1 MSEDLASARNGGEV
15 YTASCH
21 DARHPPSAIIEGD
34 DSTFWQ
40 TTGNY
45 PQEFILQLSC
55 KAHVTRITTKTTNV
69 KNLVV
74 ERCQASGPNQWEK
87 VIDVMV
93 DDQGD
98 GRLQVETNSLASK
111 EANFLKFKVM
121 SGYGDCASVHNVQV
135 DGRA

>member
-1 MSEDLASARNGGEV
+1 MADDLASARNGGEV

-34 DSTFWQ
+34 DSSFWQ
-40 TTGNY
+40 TTGGF
-45 PQEFILQLSC
+45 PQEFILQLSS
-55 KAHVTRITTKTTNV
+55 KAEVTRVTTKTSNV

-87 VIDVMV
+87 VIDVVV
-93 DDQGD
+93 DQSD
-98 GRLQVETNSLASK
+98 GRLQVETNTLASK
-111 EANFLKFKVM
+111 QANFLKFKVM

-135 DGRA
+135 DGQA